1 MGSRARVAAAACVAA
16 SGLLFGGVGSA
27 VAVADPGQTT
37 GGDTSGRQT
46 DAASSADDRPDT
58 GESEGDPS
66 RSDREGDKRD
76 GAAGS
81 RGDQESGD
89 DAEPAVREDDGTVDP
104 DDGTVDPK
112 AEADPEVP
120 PRDEDGEKEPPPPC
134 CDDGEDDC
142 WPWPWPWPQPDTD
155 PPHSGSDGGYP
166 GRPPVELPFP
176 VPPVGLPPEFPP
188 PVGEPIEPEI
198 VDTVP
203 GVGVAGGFSGAPV
216 SVPVLVVAPT
226 GLGPGPTG
234 LGAGPA
240 GGGGSSLPAAP
251 RQGPAEPPRVREPQ
265 PATVGGA
272 ATLPASSFRVG
283 YGEYLRSAGMAQ
295 IAVLAVPGLLGI
307 LVLTGAGGFVG
318 YRQAKAGHAV
328 RHSGVG
334 RYMN

>member
-27 VAVADPGQTT
+27 VAVADTGQPTS
-37 GGDTSGRQT
+37 GDTSDRQN
-46 DAASSADDRPDT
+46 DATPSADGGPDS

-66 RSDREGDKRD
+66 RGEREGDKRD
-76 GAAGS
+76 GTAGS
-81 RGDQESGD
+81 RDEPGSGD
-89 DAEPAVREDDGTVDP
+89 EAEPAVREDDAA
-104 DDGTVDPK
+104 VDPK
-112 AEADPEVP
+112 AEDEPGVP
-120 PRDEDGEKEPPPPC
+120 PRDEDGDKEPPPPC

-142 WPWPWPWPQPDTD
+142 WPWPWPQPDTD
-155 PPHSGSDGGYP
+155 PPQSGGDGGGYP
-166 GRPPVELPFP
+166 GRPPVGLPFP
-176 VPPVGLPPEFPP
+176 VPPIGVPPEFPP

-203 GVGVAGGFSGAPV
+203 GVGVAGTGLSGAPI

-226 GLGPGPTG
+226 VLGPGPAG
-234 LGAGPA
+234 LAAGPTGSGA
-240 GGGGSSLPAAP
+240 GSSLPAAP
-251 RQGPAEPPRVREPQ
+251 RQGPAEPPRVREPL
-265 PATVGGA
+265 PATAGGP